1 MSLND
6 RLNETRI
13 RFNAVERELYR
24 SIHQSFDC
32 DTLSMAKPSST
43 TGITTDLFFIADT
56 LSAVMYLYDE

>member
-6 RLNETRI
+6 RLNETKI

-32 DTLSMAKPSST
+32 DTLSMAMPSAT
-43 TGITTDLFFIADT
+43 TGVATDLFFIDNT
-56 LSAVMYLYDE
+56 LSDVFV